1 MINTKYIS
9 NELFQVAPLPILEGE
24 NGQIRIKLKS
34 ERGETKWLNVTPEQ
48 MEAIEWILMGNNLIK
63 Q

>member
-48 MEAIEWILMGNNLIK
+48 MEAIEWILMGNKQIK

>member
-48 MEAIEWILMGNNLIK
+48 MEAIEWILMGNKLIK